1 MTVGQY
7 CRRVESYMC
16 QKNDGH
22 LMRIV
27 GPTFDLVRGWADG
40 GIPISVVERAI
51 DRTYSRYYAVGTKR
65 RSVRVEYCEQ
75 EVIVLFDEW
84 KRAVGI
90 GKVSSSHSNRS
101 KMKDDVTSVIQT
113 VAGKRSFASH
123 LDEVAGRLET
133 WSFEYSGSVA
143 DTELSRCV
151 AEAASVVSDIRIDV
165 GRLRGASRTAVLDQ
179 LNVLDEGFRDC
190 ARSVA
195 DDKLLKRLQAEAI
208 ESVKPFRS
216 RMSQSV
222 FDETVRVATDRL
234 LVFQVAVTFVL
245 VTFVVAPH
253 TP

>member
-22 LMRIV
+22 LIRIV

-51 DRTYSRYYAVGTKR
+51 DRTYSRYYAIGTKR
-65 RSVRVEYCEQ
+65 KPVRVEYCEQ

-90 GKVSSSHSNRS
+90 GKVSSLQLDEP
-101 KMKDDVTSVIQT
+101 KIKDDTTFIMQA
-113 VAGKRSFASH
+113 VAGKRSLASH
-123 LDEVAGRLET
+123 LEEVGGRLDA
-133 WSFEYSGSVA
+133 WAFECSGSVA
-143 DTELSRCV
+143 DSELSRCA
-151 AEAASVVSDIRIDV
+151 AEAASVVSGIRI
-165 GRLRGASRTAVLDQ
+165 GAERLRGASRTAALEL
-179 LNVLDEGFRDC
+179 LNELDERFRDC

-195 DDKLLKRLQAEAI
+195 DDELLKRLQAEAT

-216 RMSQSV
+216 RMSQGV
-222 FDETVRVATDRL
+222 FNETVRVATDRL
-234 LVFQVAVTFVL
+234 LVDYFKLPL
-245 VTFVVAPH
+245 VSY
-253 TP
+253 